1 MYCSCSAMSCLK
13 RRIWIKSMM
22 AAVMAESVSLTGRLH
37 HTPCKGSAVNKS
49 GSKSVSGIRYSTCR
63 VRLRKMACFALPI
76 LVKRLIVTI

>member
-37 HTPCKGSAVNKS
+37 QTPCKGSAVKRS
-49 GSKSVSGIRYSTCR
+49 GSKSVSGMRYSTCR
-63 VRLRKMACFALPI
+63 VRLRKIACFALPI